1 MADVVL
7 TDAEMGVGVLVA
19 DALNRLGI
27 DIARSD
33 APAPAGQSA
42 AAEVWLERLDEART
56 GGLVVNHC
64 RLRAGGLSRRS
75 LEMAESVLAAASR
88 CETLHRVVVVSSGQ
102 VYGAGPDL
110 PTFVAEECAPAEP
123 PGSSAIDIADL
134 EAAAARFASS
144 RPDVSLTVLRVA
156 ETVGTAPHGLLADHL
171 LGSGGFVTTRFGYD
185 PQVQFVTAHAVA
197 AAVVHALTAD
207 AAGVFNFA
215 PADAMPLS
223 AAIRLVGRSRIPMLR
238 SVSLAGGILRRM
250 EPWSHE
256 LGKLLT
262 YGRALDPQRALDAG
276 FPEPTSAAAA
286 IAAAVY

>member
-7 TDAEMGVGVLVA
+7 TDPDMGVGVLVV
-19 DALNRLGI
+19 DALDRLGI
-27 DIARSD
+27 EIARSD

-42 AAEVWLERLDEART
+42 AAEVWLERLDEARA

-102 VYGAGPDL
+102 VYGAGAEL
-110 PTFVAEECAPAEP
+110 PTFVTEAHAPKER
-123 PGSSAIDIADL
+123 PGPSADDIADL
-134 EAAAARFASS
+134 EAAAARFAAA
-144 RPDVSLTVLRVA
+144 RPDVALTVLRVA
-156 ETVGTAPHGLLADHL
+156 ETVGTAPHGLLADHVL
-171 LGSGGFVTTRFGYD
+171 QSGGFVSTRFGYD

-197 AAVVHALTAD
+197 AAIVHALTED
-207 AAGVFNFA
+207 VAGIYNFA
-215 PADAMPLS
+215 PSDAMPLS
-223 AAIRLVGRSRIPMLR
+223 TAIRLVGRSRVPILR
-238 SVSLAGGILRRM
+238 SLSLVGGILRRM

-256 LGKLLT
+256 LGQLLT
-262 YGRALDPQRALDAG
+262 FGRALDPQRAIDAG
-276 FPEPTSAAAA
+276 FPEPSSAAAA